1 MATGSIVTFTG
12 FDNVEPLNNYLVSA
26 DNLVEARYCYSM
38 YTTTEQD
45 IVACFRLLLGRTLH
59 EEERNHFL
67 FVGQPLDSVVSSYL
81 QSLEFRHRG
90 LLTPSR
96 ETTKIACK
104 GYTAYVAADDPL
116 IGAGIGGDYEPEVTQ
131 AFLDHMGDGVVIDIG
146 ANCGYFSLLAR
157 SRGADVWAFE
167 PLQRNLQLLQA
178 TIAENRLDRIHIMAA
193 AASDSPGTLV
203 IGASYTNGIVTDEL
217 LTTPAAALQADYVA
231 AVRIDDVIPAQT
243 KVSLI
248 KIDVEG
254 YEYRALM
261 GARKTIER
269 SRPVI
274 ISEFAPSALSVSS
287 RRSGVEYLELLRN
300 FGYHVSVIGAPELD
314 TTEAILESVKGIDH
328 INILAT
334 YAPRMRLR
342 SIFGRLRKSS
352 PPKHR
357 QSKA

>member
-1 MATGSIVTFTG
+1 MNLTTHQDV
-12 FDNVEPLNNYLVSA
+12 VS
-26 DNLVEARYCYSM
+26 
-38 YTTTEQD
+38 
-45 IVACFRLLLGRTLH
+45 CFRLLLGRTLH
-59 EEERNHFL
+59 EEERAGHFQ
-67 FVGQPLDSVVSSYL
+67 FIGQPLESVVSSYL

-90 LLTPSR
+90 LLTPSS
-96 ETTKIACK
+96 ETIKVPCN

-116 IGAGIGGDYEPEVTQ
+116 IGAGIGGDYEPAVTQ
-131 AFLDHMGDGVVIDIG
+131 AFLAHIGDGAVIDIG

-157 SRGADVWAFE
+157 SYGANVWAFE
-167 PLQRNLQLLQA
+167 PLQRNLQLLYA
-178 TIAENRLDRIHIMAA
+178 TIAENRLDCIHIMAA

-217 LTTPAAALQADYVA
+217 LATPAGALQADYVA

-254 YEYRALM
+254 HEYRALM

-274 ISEFAPSALSVSS
+274 ISEFSPSGLSVNS
-287 RRSGVEYLELLRN
+287 RRSGMEYLELLRN
-300 FGYHVSVIGAPELD
+300 FGYHFSVIGAPERN

-328 INILAT
+328 IDILALPIDE
-334 YAPRMRLR
+334 YEN
-342 SIFGRLRKSS
+342 
-352 PPKHR
+352 
-357 QSKA
+357 